1 MSDIRVL
8 IVEDDADWRR
18 GLSAYLDGE
27 PGITVVAGAG
37 TADEAAQAIREL
49 DYDVVLMDIMLA
61 DEVAGI
67 GLAQEVLMRGNARVL
82 MLTSMELKE
91 LMLDSFRAGAVDYL
105 IKSDFERI
113 PAAIRD
119 AFRNESP
126 ISAAAAAQMREE
138 FRRLTRLEQTYKKK
152 ELQDKMTPSE
162 LQVLELIDKGMSQS
176 AIADKL
182 VVSIRTIKV
191 HVGNIL
197 KKLGGGSSKD
207 AARKARELGLF
218 GDGERGEEG
227 G

>member
-1 MSDIRVL
+1 MNEIRVL
-8 IVEDDADWRR
+8 IVEDDPDWLR
-18 GLSAYLDGE
+18 GLSSYLASE
-27 PGITVVAGAG
+27 PGIAVVASAG
-37 TADEAAQAIREL
+37 TTEEAAKAIREL
-49 DYDVVLMDIMLA
+49 DYDIVLMDIMLA

-67 GLAQEVLMRGNARVL
+67 SLAQEVLMRGGAKVL

-91 LMLDSFRAGAVDYL
+91 LMFDAFRAGAADYL

-119 AFRNESP
+119 AYRNESP

-138 FRRLTRLEQTYKKK
+138 FRRLKQLEQSYKKK
-152 ELQDKMTPSE
+152 ELQEKITPSE
-162 LQVLELIDKGMSQS
+162 LQVLEMIDKGMSQP

-197 KKLGGGSSKD
+197 KKLGGGSSKE
-207 AARKARELGLF
+207 AAQKARELGLF
-218 GDGERGEEG
+218 DEEERNR
-227 G
+227 

>member
-1 MSDIRVL
+1 MNDIRVL
-8 IVEDDADWRR
+8 IVEDDPDWLR
-18 GLSAYLDGE
+18 GLSAYLASE
-27 PGITVVAGAG
+27 PGIAVVASAG
-37 TADEAAQAIREL
+37 TTEEAALAIREL
-49 DYDVVLMDIMLA
+49 DYDIVLMDIMLA

-67 GLAQEVLMRGNARVL
+67 GLAQEVLMRGGAKVL

-91 LMLDSFRAGAVDYL
+91 LMFDAFRAGAADYL

-119 AFRNESP
+119 AYRNESP

-138 FRRLTRLEQTYKKK
+138 FRRLKQLEQSYKKK
-152 ELQDKMTPSE
+152 ELQEKITPSE
-162 LQVLELIDKGMSQS
+162 LQVLEMIDKGMSQP

-197 KKLGGGSSKD
+197 KKLGGGSSKE
-207 AARKARELGLF
+207 AAQKARELGLF
-218 GDGERGEEG
+218 GEEERNR
-227 G
+227 